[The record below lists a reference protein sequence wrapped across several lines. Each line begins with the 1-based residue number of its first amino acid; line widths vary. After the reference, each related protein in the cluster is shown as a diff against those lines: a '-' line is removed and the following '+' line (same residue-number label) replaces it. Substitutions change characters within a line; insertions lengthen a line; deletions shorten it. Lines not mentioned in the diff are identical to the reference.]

1 MEEECRSMS
10 KKETMTSI
18 LRDNTQKIYNISGRI
33 TKILSLL
40 TGNNA
45 VAGENNEPKCVMAD
59 LKNQQKELIDISNQ
73 LEEIEKILN

>member
-1 MEEECRSMS
+1 MEEECKSMS
-10 KKETMTSI
+10 KKETMTGI
-18 LRDNTQKIYNISGRI
+18 LRDNTQKIYNISGRT

-45 VAGENNEPKCVMAD
+45 VVGENNEPNCVMAD
-59 LKNQQKELIDISNQ
+59 LKIQQKELIDISNQ